1 MVFHRLVPSQKVGTL
16 DKAMLAAMGHG
27 AILKVPLLVALRS

>member
-16 DKAMLAAMGHG
+16 DKAMLAAMGHE
-27 AILKVPLLVALRS
+27 VPFSKFLSWLL